1 MDLLLYSRWMVCKIP
16 SFWEYIIYVIFLGIY
31 NLRHI
36 CCCDYDVQYWDL
48 DFIAGMKGIELN
60 FGLTRRF
67 HYNISD
73 GCKQRAFWIPDLKI
87 TMYACISFMSVC
99 IFSLQWLTSQ
109 EVWNIMKVVTQ
120 VDAGAKVEQRWSFP
134 LGWPRICALETLSQS
149 ITQLS
154 ITIGMYFVF

>member
-1 MDLLLYSRWMVCKIP
+1 
-16 SFWEYIIYVIFLGIY
+16 
-31 NLRHI
+31 
-36 CCCDYDVQYWDL
+36 
-48 DFIAGMKGIELN
+48 MKGIELN

-73 GCKQRAFWIPDLKI
+73 GCKRRAFWIPR
-87 TMYACISFMSVC
+87 S
-99 IFSLQWLTSQ
+99 
-109 EVWNIMKVVTQ
+109 ENNN

-154 ITIGMYFVF
+154 ITIGYCGEGREK